1 MYIWV
6 ALHIDQG
13 REWLRVDV
21 GTGAG
26 TSEISEY
33 QHVAVKGGEGAPLYT
48 IPQFP
53 TGHWFIDGCE
63 NGVPV
68 APSMVFVQ
76 DAHCSESF
84 RHLPWW
90 NHKGPMDGG
99 KNVSNNGPI
108 SCVQVRLDETS
119 WGFEQ
124 GRHCYHPNGFGEPAE
139 ASSPPRASRI
149 SQTISASKGH
159 RWM

>member
-53 TGHWFIDGCE
+53 TGH
-63 NGVPV
+63 
-68 APSMVFVQ
+68 
-76 DAHCSESF
+76 
-84 RHLPWW
+84 
-90 NHKGPMDGG
+90 
-99 KNVSNNGPI
+99 
-108 SCVQVRLDETS
+108 
-119 WGFEQ
+119 
-124 GRHCYHPNGFGEPAE
+124 
-139 ASSPPRASRI
+139 
-149 SQTISASKGH
+149 
-159 RWM
+159 